1 MKLVIS
7 IATFAVIFSGCTPE
21 APTPAA
27 TESHEIHW
35 GYEGDEGPEQWAD
48 LNPEFAICRDG
59 TEQSPIDITG
69 AVAIEGARL
78 ERRLG
83 ETVLS
88 ATQRA
93 TVMDIVDNGH
103 TLQVTNDM
111 PMSIQVDETL
121 YELVQYH
128 FHSPSEHTIDG
139 KHAPLE
145 AHFVHKSAAGKLA
158 VLGLLVE
165 EGAHDVLWEP
175 LMSQL
180 PDGPGDDRHIEGLDL
195 DMNEFRPLPKRY
207 YRYEGSLTTPPCSE
221 GVRWVVMAEKRQIS
235 AEQMAA
241 IVSRLHDNNRPVQAL
256 GKRTIGFVSDDDSAM

>member
-1 MKLVIS
+1 MS
-7 IATFAVIFSGCTPE
+7 IAASAVIFSGCAPD
-21 APTPAA
+21 APTTAA
-27 TESHEIHW
+27 TESQSVHW

-48 LNPEFAICRDG
+48 LSPEFAICRDG
-59 TEQSPIDITG
+59 TEQSPINISET
-69 AVAIEGARL
+69 VAIDGARL

-83 ETVLS
+83 ETVLL
-88 ATQRA
+88 AEQRA

-103 TLQVTNDM
+103 TIQVTNDI
-111 PMSIQVDETL
+111 PMSIQVEETL

-158 VLGLLVE
+158 VLGILVE

-180 PDGPGDDRHIEGLDL
+180 PDSPGDDRHIEGLDL
-195 DMNEFRPLPKRY
+195 DMDEFRPLPRRY

-235 AEQMAA
+235 AEQMSA
-241 IVSRLHDNNRPVQAL
+241 IISRLHNNNRPVQAL
-256 GKRTIGFVSDDDSAM
+256 GKRTIGFVSDNDSNN